1 MAEKDYIDE
10 NDPALKAVEAD
21 KNTALTNSN
30 KIYDDAISANDKAI
44 DSLITQNQTAAAEA
58 ERLQKEQTQFTIDK
72 IEQEKA
78 QAKKDYTK
86 EQSAS
91 YVDWQ
96 KQSGKYGANAEAM
109 ADRGLSNTGYSES
122 AQVSMY
128 NTYQNRVA
136 VARETFKKAE
146 LEFANGIREAKLAGS
161 SAIAKIKAET
171 FAKQMELTLQGLQY
185 KNEMLAQ
192 KAQAALSVEQLYQ
205 NKYMDVYDQL
215 YKEAALAE
223 EARQFDATLA
233 EQKRQF
239 DKEYDATYGDG
250 SLTINGGSSGG
261 GGGGGGSISG
271 PVSNEYVADQIRK
284 DNPSI
289 SGSVNTDFYQGA
301 KNPDAAKYDTFSNGY
316 QPKGISGHG
325 KLSKTG
331 DTYTFST
338 KTLKGKTVTVTQN
351 IWQAEDGTTWYW
363 DGTKNKYIRFKGD
376 PGQKYS
382 SGYAV
387 KTKNYTG
394 TLNPD
399 AKYGTFS
406 NGYQP
411 DNIGG
416 KKLEKTRGT
425 VTVNGQKQTIW
436 ATPDGKRWKW
446 DGKKNKYV
454 PVGA

>member
-21 KNTALTNSN
+21 KSTALTNSN

-109 ADRGLSNTGYSES
+109 ADRGLANTGYSES

-215 YKEAALAE
+215 YKEAALRE
-223 EARQFDATLA
+223 EARQFEESKKLQEAQLA

-239 DKEYDATYGDG
+239 DKQFEATYGG
-250 SLTINGGSSGG
+250 GLSIKGGSSGG
-261 GGGGGGSISG
+261 GGGSSSGSGGSQLHVYEKDKGGGTIQSS
-271 PVSNEYVADQIRK
+271 
-284 DNPSI
+284 
-289 SGSVNTDFYQGA
+289 
-301 KNPDAAKYDTFSNGY
+301 
-316 QPKGISGHG
+316 
-325 KLSKTG
+325 SK
-331 DTYTFST
+331 
-338 KTLKGKTVTVTQN
+338 
-351 IWQAEDGTTWYW
+351 
-363 DGTKNKYIRFKGD
+363 
-376 PGQKYS
+376 S
-382 SGYAV
+382 SG
-387 KTKNYTG
+387 NS
-394 TLNPD
+394 D
-399 AKYGTFS
+399 AKKYGTFS

-411 DNIGG
+411 KGVGSHG
-416 KKLEKTRGT
+416 KVTKTG
-425 VTVNGQKQTIW
+425 QTISV
-436 ATPDGKRWKW
+436 DGSQTKTGKTQTQNVWKAA
-446 DGKKNKYV
+446 DGTYWYWNGKSGKYV
-454 PVGA
+454 SIPKSKINSGGASSTSSKSKEKEEIKKAISNFSSKERIMPSSIEHVRSVRKGWI